1 MLSKITT
8 IITDLDIFAFNPERA
23 LSYKNKLQFP
33 TFQGGC
39 LSVSYF
45 LIISAVW
52 YYELY
57 TILTFGNNTN
67 SSNTTLADLELA
79 YTVSDLNSFPVYKV
93 MYRGTNLPEYHE
105 KTCQEFNGDCLQF
118 AQKYLDMSFI

>member
-8 IITDLDIFAFNPERA
+8 VITNQDIFAFNPENA

-39 LSVSYF
+39 LSISYF
-45 LIISAVW
+45 LIIASVW

-57 TILTFGNNTN
+57 TMFTFGNNTN

-93 MYRGTNLPEYHE
+93 LYKGVSLP
-105 KTCQEFNGDCLQF
+105 
-118 AQKYLDMSFI
+118 KY